1 MPFDTRRWPNAVTVA
16 LLIAERMGMGCGKY
30 ARHVV
35 IDPAALSLA
44 LETPVPSPRRPVQM
58 HTLWIKAERGEAG
71 VAQPALAWA
80 NL

>member
-1 MPFDTRRWPNAVTVA
+1 MPFVTRRWPNAVTVA
-16 LLIAERMGMGCGKY
+16 WLIAERMGMGCGKY

-44 LETPVPSPRRPVQM
+44 PETPVPSLAGRFKCS
-58 HTLWIKAERGEAG
+58 LWIKAERGEAG